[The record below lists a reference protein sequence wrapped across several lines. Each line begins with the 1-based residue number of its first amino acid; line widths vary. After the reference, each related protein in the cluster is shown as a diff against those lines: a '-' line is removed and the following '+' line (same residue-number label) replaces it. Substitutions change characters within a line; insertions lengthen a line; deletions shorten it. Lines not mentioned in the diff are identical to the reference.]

1 MQKHFFEKST
11 AIYFAIVNQKKLILI
26 STTLRINI
34 PPPRKKKTTKKQ
46 KNNKK
51 SFLESKFSTLKQSV
65 AAGQS
70 HLVSFLIESVGW
82 QIFISGQQRNTA
94 AVLH

>member
-34 PPPRKKKTTKKQ
+34 PPPAKKKKKKTTKKVSW
-46 KNNKK
+46 KAN
-51 SFLESKFSTLKQSV
+51 FLLLSRVLLLAKVTL
-65 AAGQS
+65 
-70 HLVSFLIESVGW
+70 FL
-82 QIFISGQQRNTA
+82 F
-94 AVLH
+94 

>member
-34 PPPRKKKTTKKQ
+34 PPPRKKKQNKKQ
-46 KNNKK
+46 QKK
-51 SFLESKFSTLKQSV
+51 FFSTLKQSV